1 MTLIPRAR
9 VVPAVAALCCLFSAT
24 ALASN
29 PAEEAAKFHQGGA
42 PHMKVEPPKTMD
54 EAAALLR
61 SSLAKIDVA
70 LGVRDYTTIHIA
82 TYSAEAAIVR
92 IAQEPG
98 YDGLKSQV
106 APRIE
111 IVHLASELGDG
122 ETLKAA
128 VPAMLNAAR
137 GSLQLV
143 LK

>member
-1 MTLIPRAR
+1 MTLTPRAR
-9 VVPAVAALCCLFSAT
+9 LAPAAAALCCLLSVPAF
-24 ALASN
+24 ASS

-42 PHMKVEPPKTMD
+42 PHMKVEPPKTMG
-54 EAAALLR
+54 EAVTMLR
-61 SSLAKIDVA
+61 SALAKIDVA
-70 LGVRDYTTIHIA
+70 LGVPDYDTIHIA
-82 TYSAEAAIVR
+82 TYSAEAAVAR

-122 ETLKAA
+122 ETLKVA
-128 VPAMLNAAR
+128 VPAMLQAAR